1 MVLADESRR
10 IHVLMIAPFY
20 PSQGDEADGCFV
32 AESVE
37 YLSKLNIDFT
47 IISVKPW
54 SLSAYKVSDR
64 APKAI
69 WVRFPFLP
77 NKAGWASWG
86 LSIYACVALF
96 VRRLHRRHK
105 IDLIHAHCA
114 VPCGQPAAL
123 LSRSLGIPFV
133 VTSHG
138 LDVFCK
144 TVKGLPGRWCERS
157 SRLVYQKA
165 NQNICVSEAVR
176 RALLNGL
183 SSVSATVVHNGVDT
197 TLFSP
202 PASGEESSTPTILS
216 VGRLV
221 PDKGQELIL
230 RAIPQLIKKYAT
242 LRYESIDDG
251 PDRNRLVKLSEDLKI
266 ADRVEFLGRQG
277 RREVAAAMKRC
288 TVFALPS
295 RNEALGCVYL
305 EAMATGKAVIACR
318 NQGIEDIIRHSE
330 NGWLIG
336 ADDLDEMV
344 QALSTL
350 LENEPLRQRIGQE
363 ARKTAVDKLA
373 LVHQAIRLNEEYRE
387 CLESAAAP
395 EK

>member
-1 MVLADESRR
+1 MVIAQESRR
-10 IHVLMIAPFY
+10 LHVLMIAPFY
-20 PSQGDEADGCFV
+20 PSRHDEADGCFV

-37 YLSKLNIDFT
+37 YLSGFNIDFT

-54 SLSAYKVSDR
+54 SLTAYKVSDR

-69 WVRFPFLP
+69 WVRFPYIPTRF
-77 NKAGWASWG
+77 GWAGWG
-86 LSIYACVALF
+86 LSIYACIAFF
-96 VRRLHRRHK
+96 VRRLHRQHK

-114 VPCGQPAAL
+114 VPCGHPAAIL
-123 LSRSLGIPFV
+123 ARRLRIPLV

-144 TVKGLPGRWCERS
+144 TVKGLAGRWCERS
-157 SRLVYQKA
+157 SRLVYQSA

-176 RALLNGL
+176 RAIFHDL
-183 SSVSATVVHNGVDT
+183 SSARATVVHNGVDT
-197 TLFSP
+197 TLFAP
-202 PASGEESSTPTILS
+202 PARGEESATPTILS

-221 PDKGQELIL
+221 PDKGQEVIL
-230 RAIPQLIKKYAT
+230 RSIPALIKKYPD
-242 LRYESIDDG
+242 LRYVSIDDG
-251 PDRNRLVKLSEDLKI
+251 PDRSRLVKLAGELKI

-277 RREVAAAMKRC
+277 RREIAAAMRRC

-318 NQGIEDIIRHSE
+318 NQGIEDIIRHGE

-336 ADDLDEMV
+336 ADNPDEMV
-344 QALSTL
+344 QALDIL
-350 LENEPLRQRIGQE
+350 LENDSLRRRLGEE

-373 LVHQAIRLNEEYRE
+373 LIYQARRLNQEYRE
-387 CLESAAAP
+387 CLDQLPARET
-395 EK
+395 